1 MLSSEHLLYAFSIA
15 IAVEKLTNG
24 NRQGCVPYS
33 AEHMRHGNAIV
44 RYVVRQ
50 IEEFAE
56 GITLL
61 ASGGLPWS

>member
-1 MLSSEHLLYAFSIA
+1 
-15 IAVEKLTNG
+15 
-24 NRQGCVPYS
+24 
-33 AEHMRHGNAIV
+33 MRHGNAIV